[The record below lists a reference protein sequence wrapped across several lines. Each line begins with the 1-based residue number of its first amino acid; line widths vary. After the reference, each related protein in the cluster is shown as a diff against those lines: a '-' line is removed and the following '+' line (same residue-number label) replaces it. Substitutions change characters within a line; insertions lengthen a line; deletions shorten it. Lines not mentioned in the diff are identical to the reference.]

1 MEENVLYQITGYQI
15 VYNVMRD
22 NVKLQQ
28 PIIVKDL
35 EAYRK
40 ELIQRH
46 KAKGINLS
54 YVEIIAD

>member
-15 VYNVMRD
+15 VYNVIRD

-40 ELIQRH
+40 ELIHKH
-46 KAKGINLS
+46 KAKGVNLS